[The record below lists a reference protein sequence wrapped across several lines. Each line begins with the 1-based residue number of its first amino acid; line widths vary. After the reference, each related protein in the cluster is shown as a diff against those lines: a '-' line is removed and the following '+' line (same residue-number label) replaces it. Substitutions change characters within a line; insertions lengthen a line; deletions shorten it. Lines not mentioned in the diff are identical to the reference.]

1 MGSGMNLLTAPLW
14 TSNGTVVYGSEYS
27 LLLRGGKSFF
37 TFEVLSSHL
46 RVWGSVVDRGKQK
59 YGSPVVL
66 ADRTGEL

>member
-1 MGSGMNLLTAPLW
+1 M
-14 TSNGTVVYGSEYS
+14 VYGSEYS